1 MAGYTKEEFEQYQ
14 GEKPAGDGQADATPT
29 ATPSG
34 TSTQTAN
41 GQEPVAV
48 SPEQQASAVSPEQ
61 QREEAVA
68 GYKRPLEIL
77 QEEIE
82 KRKPETDAEKKKRER
97 QERSKKIIAAVSDGL
112 GALSNLYFTS
122 QYAPNVSTEKGGQLG
137 AVDDRIE
144 KLKAERE
151 KQHDQYINF
160 SLKSGALENE
170 KAATLRALEEQQQ
183 RMKLANEDA
192 NRKAQVHEWLA
203 ARQDDMN
210 REQKGK
216 ADKAEQEA
224 ITAQAVAES
233 APELQRAKI
242 ATEEARGQSYRAS
255 TADKYASA
263 AAHGRSNAAEFYA
276 WDERGREYKFLTK
289 AAADSFAKQ
298 HGTYQ
303 EENVEETTSTETR
316 RTPES
321 KPQQRTSVKKKVVGH
336 AARPAQGTMP
346 GVNTNNKMPGTK

>member
-183 RMKLANEDA
+183 RMKLAND
-192 NRKAQVHEWLA
+192 KAKREAEQHAWLA
-203 ARQDDMN
+203 AMQPDKEKEQ
-210 REQKGK
+210 REKTK
-216 ADKAEQEA
+216 KAEQDA
-224 ITAQAVAES
+224 ITAGVTAQY
-233 APELQRAKI
+233 APKYQQAKI
-242 ATEEARGQSYRAS
+242 ATEEALKESFIAS
-255 TADKYASA
+255 AADKYASA
-263 AAHGRSNAAEFYA
+263 AAHDRSNAAEFYA
-276 WDERGREYKFLTK
+276 WDERGREYKFRTK
-289 AAADSFAKQ
+289 AAADAFAKQ

-316 RTPES
+316 RRPES
-321 KPQQRTSVKKKVVGH
+321 KPQQITSVKKKVVGH
-336 AARPAQGTMP
+336 AARPKKGTMP

>member
-122 QYAPNVSTEKGGQLG
+122 QYAPDMSVEKGAMK

-160 SLKSGALENE
+160 SLKACALENE
-170 KAATLRALEEQQQ
+170 KAATLRELEEQQQ
-183 RMKLANEDA
+183 RMKLANE
-192 NRKAQVHEWLA
+192 KAKREAEQHAWLA
-203 ARQDDMN
+203 AMQPDKEKEQ
-210 REQKGK
+210 REK
-216 ADKAEQEA
+216 AKKAEQDA
-224 ITAQAVAES
+224 ITAGVTAQY
-233 APELQRAKI
+233 APEYQQAKI
-242 ATEEARGQSYRAS
+242 ATEEARRRSLIAS
-255 TADKYASA
+255 AADKYASA

-276 WDERGREYKFLTK
+276 WDERGREYKFRTK
-289 AAADSFAKQ
+289 AAADAFAKQ